1 VSDHVL
7 TQRARSGAIRANG
20 KERVGIIGFGRIG
33 QRIARSIGARSEG
46 LELSAVLVR
55 NPNTLAVRD
64 IAGDVVFSAN
74 PAELL
79 NADLDV
85 VVECASAGALLK
97 LAPPLL
103 FAGCDV
109 IPLSLGAFA
118 DPAAEALL
126 MAAARKGPGRIEIPA
141 GAMGS
146 IGFLAAAREHGL
158 RDVSMKI
165 AYPIERWRGM
175 GAEKF
180 TDLDI
185 RQPATFMRGSV
196 RDIALRFPGHLNV
209 AASVALA
216 GLGFDRTQVELI
228 ADPDISQAWF
238 EINAVSDSGPVH
250 LRVDGRDAPVEDDP
264 IDYTTFS
271 VIRLL
276 RRRGAPLA
284 I

>member
-1 VSDHVL
+1 
-7 TQRARSGAIRANG
+7 
-20 KERVGIIGFGRIG
+20 
-33 QRIARSIGARSEG
+33 
-46 LELSAVLVR
+46 
-55 NPNTLAVRD
+55 
-64 IAGDVVFSAN
+64 
-74 PAELL
+74 
-79 NADLDV
+79 
-85 VVECASAGALLK
+85 
-97 LAPPLL
+97 
-103 FAGCDV
+103 
-109 IPLSLGAFA
+109 
-118 DPAAEALL
+118 
-126 MAAARKGPGRIEIPA
+126 
-141 GAMGS
+141 
-146 IGFLAAAREHGL
+146 
-158 RDVSMKI
+158 
-165 AYPIERWRGM
+165 
-175 GAEKF
+175 
-180 TDLDI
+180 
-185 RQPATFMRGSV
+185 V